1 MRRLDWNPVGKQRRR
16 LARLA
21 PTPILSVSPP
31 LSQQAFVKHTTDPA
45 AKYLDLI
52 NLQRI
57 VGTGVLEGCRVSA
70 NKTREKDKKLWGGAA
85 GETNVLSAINLNF
98 SVQFIAI

>member
-45 AKYLDLI
+45 AAAAKYLDLI
-52 NLQRI
+52 NLQKI
-57 VGTGVLEGCRVSA
+57 VGTGVLEGCGVSA
-70 NKTREKDKKLWGGAA
+70 NKTKEKDKKLWGRCSEG
-85 GETNVLSAINLNF
+85 N
-98 SVQFIAI
+98 